1 MRMRDLG
8 LLRLRPNG
16 KIKEVNQRV
25 GLSMRNQANG
35 GDMVGPHPGRWC
47 LPYGAWR
54 KWRAMKVGGA
64 VM

>member
-1 MRMRDLG
+1 MRMKDLG
-8 LLRLRPNG
+8 LLKLRPNG
-16 KIKEVNQRV
+16 KIKKVSQRV
-25 GLSMRNQANG
+25 GLSMRNHANG

-54 KWRAMKVGGA
+54 NRRLKKVGGA